1 MPVLSSGMNILPS
14 FGMMGRGTCDGG
26 KETESQFLHRATLGN
41 AQNSLKAREPQR
53 VELCLFL
60 NRLNVFYNYAR
71 DDDPGAFIQWESIIH
86 FYSQVSLTLSLSW
99 LVLPHPR

>member
-1 MPVLSSGMNILPS
+1 MNVLPS
-14 FGMMGRGTCDGG
+14 FGMMGRVTYVRG
-26 KETESQFLHRATLGN
+26 KETESQFLHRAMLGN

-60 NRLNVFYNYAR
+60 NRLNVFFNYAS
-71 DDDPGAFIQWESIIH
+71 DDDPGAFIQLERIIH